1 MRRVPENELVDARER
16 MVEVAERLAAERG
29 LAAMSL
35 REVQALA
42 GQRNKSAAQYHFGSR
57 TGLIEAVVAAR
68 MGPIND
74 ERSRR
79 LAELDEQDG
88 EPAVRQLV
96 EVLVEPLAEA
106 TTRPGSCW
114 ARFLAQGLSDPELSA
129 AVRRRFEGRAY
140 REVRRRLVARLD
152 HLPDELRASRIDHA
166 VGLLVMSLAAAEV
179 RAAAGRARQAPVSV
193 RIADLVD
200 ICTAVLVAPAS
211 AATTSA
217 LARRGRRSA

>member
-1 MRRVPENELVDARER
+1 

-35 REVQALA
+35 REVQAVA

-74 ERSRR
+74 ERALR
-79 LAELDEQDG
+79 LAELDERGD
-88 EPAVRQLV
+88 PDVRQLV

-179 RAAAGRARQAPVSV
+179 RTSAARARQVPVAV

-211 AATTSA
+211 AETTAA
-217 LARRGRRSA
+217 LARPGRRSA